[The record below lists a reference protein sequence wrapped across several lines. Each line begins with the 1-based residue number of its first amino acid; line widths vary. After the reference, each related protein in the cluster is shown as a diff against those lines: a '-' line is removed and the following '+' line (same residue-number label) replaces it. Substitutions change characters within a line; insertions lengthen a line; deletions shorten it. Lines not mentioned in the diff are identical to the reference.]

1 MKIDK
6 HEMEVLD
13 VTGHTR
19 VIWDEDKAAEVEN
32 ARRTFDDLTKKG
44 YKAFRVKKDGS
55 EGEPMKSFDANAE
68 KMILVPPIA
77 GG

>member
-1 MKIDK
+1 MGSM

-13 VTGHTR
+13 TSGHTR
-19 VIWDEDKAAEVEN
+19 TTWDSDNTTEVAA
-32 ARRTFDDLTKKG
+32 ARAQYETLTKKG

-55 EGEPMKSFDANAE
+55 EGEPMKGFDADAE
-68 KMILVPPIA
+68 KMILVPPVE